1 MQEIWKPIPGYEAFY
16 EASTLGKIRSLDRQ
30 ILRSDGIVR
39 QLKGRVLKQTPM
51 SGYLMVSLSVSA
63 KRDVQLVHRLVASAF
78 CEQPEG
84 CFVINHL
91 DADKSNN
98 RPENLEWTT
107 SKANTAHAMKLDL
120 MNFAI
125 GSRKGSAKLN
135 ESDVKQIIR
144 RLHSKEMQKTIAEEY
159 GVAQPIIA
167 NINLGKGWRHVLVP
181 ECGAPPYHLK
191 RPKAPNQEA

>member
-16 EASTLGKIRSLDRQ
+16 EASTLGRIRSLDRQ
-30 ILRSDGIVR
+30 ILRSDGVIR
-39 QLKGRVLKQTPM
+39 PLKGRVLKQTPM

-107 SKANTAHAMKLDL
+107 SKANTAHAVSLNL
-120 MNFAI
+120 MNCPL
-125 GSRKGSAKLN
+125 GSRKGAAKLT
-135 ESDVKQIIR
+135 EADVAIIIR
-144 RLHSKEMQKTIAEEY
+144 RLHAKEQQKLIAIDF
-159 GVAQPIIA
+159 GVSHPRIA
-167 NINLGKGWRHVLVP
+167 DINLGKAWRHVVVT
-181 ECGAPPYHLK
+181 ECGSPPYHLR
-191 RPKAPNQEA
+191 RPQV